1 MHNSIARNSCISKC
15 FSGIFKL
22 AYARRLVPVDGGF
35 FSFKKGKK
43 DMNEHEFWKERR
55 HLEEMPFDKRFDV
68 DGNSEL
74 CHETGYEVFDGEDW
88 WDEFVDSNGDFQ
100 YGR

>member
-1 MHNSIARNSCISKC
+1 MPPNFQAAIFFCNEKFSAYYMHLTISIQER
-15 FSGIFKL
+15 
-22 AYARRLVPVDGGF
+22 
-35 FSFKKGKK
+35 KKKNMK
-43 DMNEHEFWKERR
+43 EHEFWKERR

-68 DGNSEL
+68 NGNSEL
-74 CHETGYEVFDGEDW
+74 CHATGYEVFDGEDW